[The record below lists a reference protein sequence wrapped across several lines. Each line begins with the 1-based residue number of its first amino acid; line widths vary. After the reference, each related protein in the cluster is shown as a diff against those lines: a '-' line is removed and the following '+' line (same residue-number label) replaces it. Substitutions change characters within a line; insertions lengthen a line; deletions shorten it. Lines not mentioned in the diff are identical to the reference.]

1 MGFAAPLVTQIACE
15 ALFPG
20 LPVWVIAQRLGSE
33 ERCLAT
39 RAEQKVR
46 KDRPRPEKKLLDVA
60 TRYVEIIILR
70 YPIEMFGVGC
80 QIVQLMQPPDSSN
93 SASRQGAFGV

>member
-1 MGFAAPLVTQIACE
+1 MVLSSCDQDMMHGVVSPVVGV
-15 ALFPG
+15 G
-20 LPVWVIAQRLGSE
+20 LLYRLQYTGESD
-33 ERCLAT
+33 T
-39 RAEQKVR
+39 S
-46 KDRPRPEKKLLDVA
+46 RPAYVG
-60 TRYVEIIILR
+60 RYVEIIILR